1 MRCALCV
8 GPQPTRGIAH
18 HQQPRLHP
26 AGCIAPPP
34 HFFLHCWDE
43 WTAPIQRHG
52 RGNTHARTVT
62 VHTHTR
68 HQQPRL
74 HYSPLHLRAIAA
86 PPTLSS
92 ASHSLSAFPSIAFP
106 FRSLLSPSPVL
117 TAAAAMSAPVTSV
130 GDTTSAQAEVMKYL
144 DSHHINDQLNVVI
157 NKLVK
162 AHSQDPFGFL
172 SREFLRLA
180 KPATISRLVGREIL
194 DSRGNPTVE
203 ADVYIHHLDTESLI
217 ARQGAP
223 SGASTG
229 SNEAHELRDGDKAR
243 FAGKGTQNAANNVST
258 ALSQAL
264 QGKELSDLRALDDAM
279 RAADGT
285 ELKTKLGGNAITAA
299 SFAVADAGAELSKRE
314 LFLHLADAYWGA
326 SPPAKYFL
334 PRPMVNILNGGK
346 HAGGDLMV
354 QEFMIVPRPGRFR
367 DNLRMVAEVYHALA
381 KILVQDK
388 GPSAKNLGDEGG
400 YAPALTSPDET
411 LTYIERAIVAAGYKV
426 GEDVFLAL
434 DAAASEFYRDGKYEV
449 EKGKQLTS
457 TELLHYWDDLVNKH
471 PALISIEDGFDEKDY
486 DGWTAFTAHFASTRP
501 AFMIV
506 GDDLY
511 TTNTNLIRK
520 GIDGKWANALLLKV
534 NQIGTISES
543 MDAARMIFEQKGN
556 VIVSHR
562 SGETPSAVI
571 SDLAVAIGAQFIK
584 TGATARGERIAKYN
598 RLLAIEE
605 YLEKNGLL

>member
-1 MRCALCV
+1 MSSGVTATGDATSQQADVMR
-8 GPQPTRGIAH
+8 
-18 HQQPRLHP
+18 
-26 AGCIAPPP
+26 
-34 HFFLHCWDE
+34 
-43 WTAPIQRHG
+43 
-52 RGNTHARTVT
+52 
-62 VHTHTR
+62 
-68 HQQPRL
+68 
-74 HYSPLHLRAIAA
+74 
-86 PPTLSS
+86 
-92 ASHSLSAFPSIAFP
+92 
-106 FRSLLSPSPVL
+106 
-117 TAAAAMSAPVTSV
+117 
-130 GDTTSAQAEVMKYL
+130 YL
-144 DSHHINDQLNVVI
+144 DQHHVNDQLNVVI

-162 AHSQDPFGFL
+162 QHSDDPFGFL

-203 ADVYIHHLDTESLI
+203 ADVYVHHLGEEVLVS
-217 ARQGAP
+217 RQGAP

-243 FAGKGTQNAANNVST
+243 YGGKGTLTAAGNVT
-258 ALSQAL
+258 DALSAAVASQPL
-264 QGKELSDLRALDDAM
+264 DSLRAIDDAM

-299 SFAVADAGAELSKRE
+299 SFAVADAGALLAKRE
-314 LFLHLADAYWGA
+314 LFLHLADAYWGKGTT
-326 SPPAKYFL
+326 PARYFL

-346 HAGGDLMV
+346 HAGGDLMI
-354 QEFMIVPRPGRFR
+354 QEFMIVPKEGKFKE
-367 DNLRMVAEVYHALA
+367 NLRMVAEVYHALA
-381 KILVQDK
+381 KILTSEK

-411 LTYIERAIVAAGYKV
+411 LTYIERAIEAAGYKV

-434 DAAASEFYRDGKYEV
+434 DAASSEFYREGKYEV
-449 EKGKQLTS
+449 EKGKFLTS
-457 TELLHYWDDLVNKH
+457 AELQAYWDELVEKH

-486 DGWTAFTAHFASTRP
+486 EGWTAFTAHFAAKRP

-511 TTNTNLIRK
+511 TTNTNLIKR
-520 GIDGKWANALLLKV
+520 GIEGKWANSLLLKV

-543 MDAARMIFEQKGN
+543 MDAARLIFEQKGN

-584 TGATARGERIAKYN
+584 TGATARGERISKYN

-605 YLEKNGLL
+605 YLEKNSLM

>member
-1 MRCALCV
+1 ML
-8 GPQPTRGIAH
+8 Q
-18 HQQPRLHP
+18 
-26 AGCIAPPP
+26 
-34 HFFLHCWDE
+34 
-43 WTAPIQRHG
+43 
-52 RGNTHARTVT
+52 
-62 VHTHTR
+62 
-68 HQQPRL
+68 
-74 HYSPLHLRAIAA
+74 
-86 PPTLSS
+86 
-92 ASHSLSAFPSIAFP
+92 
-106 FRSLLSPSPVL
+106 
-117 TAAAAMSAPVTSV
+117 
-130 GDTTSAQAEVMKYL
+130 
-144 DSHHINDQLNVVI
+144 
-157 NKLVK
+157 
-162 AHSQDPFGFL
+162 
-172 SREFLRLA
+172 
-180 KPATISRLVGREIL
+180 LVGREIL
-194 DSRGNPTVE
+194 DSRGNPTTE
-203 ADVYIHHLDTESLI
+203 ADVFAHHLGEEVLVS
-217 ARQGAP
+217 RQGAP

-229 SNEAHELRDGDKAR
+229 SNEAHELRDGDKSR
-243 FAGKGTQNAANNVST
+243 YGGKGTKTAAGNISG
-258 ALSQAL
+258 ALSASVA
-264 QGKELSDLRALDDAM
+264 GMPLSGLRALDDAM

-299 SFAVADAGAELSKRE
+299 SFALADAGALLAKKE
-314 LFLHLADAYWGA
+314 LFLHLADQFWGA
-326 SPPAKYFL
+326 SSTPARYFL

-346 HAGGDLMV
+346 HAGGDLQI
-354 QEFMIVPRPGRFR
+354 QEFMIVPKVGSFKE
-367 DNLRMVAEVYHALA
+367 NLRMVAEVYHALS

-411 LTYIERAIVAAGYKV
+411 LGYIEKAIVAAGYKV

-434 DAAASEFYRDGKYEV
+434 DAASSEFYRDGKYEV
-449 EKGKQLTS
+449 EKGKQLS
-457 TELLHYWDDLVNKH
+457 SAELLQYWDELVQKH

-520 GIDGKWANALLLKV
+520 GIEGKWANSLLLKV

-543 MDAARMIFEQKGN
+543 MDAARLLFDQKGM

-605 YLEKNGLL
+605 YLEKNNLLVQQQ